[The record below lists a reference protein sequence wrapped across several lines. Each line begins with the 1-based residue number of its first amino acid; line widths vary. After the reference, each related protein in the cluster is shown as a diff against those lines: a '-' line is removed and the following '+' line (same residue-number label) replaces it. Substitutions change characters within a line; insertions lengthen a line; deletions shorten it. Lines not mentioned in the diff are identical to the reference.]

1 MKSIVVIPT
10 YNESENI
17 GPLIKE
23 IFAISDFDIL
33 VVDDNS
39 PDGTASRVRRIQS
52 DRVNLIE
59 RAKKFGLGAAYIEGF
74 SWALRN
80 GYEAIGQMDA
90 DFSHDPKE
98 LKPMLKL
105 LETAD
110 LIVGSRYIPQ
120 GKIVGWGPWRH
131 FCSRSAMFVSRWMLK
146 LATHD
151 VTSGFRLWRADLL
164 RSILARKIQS
174 SGYAFQEEML
184 YYAEKARVKIIE
196 HPITFH
202 DRRVGESKLSR
213 GDVME
218 FFKVIFKLR
227 KGVIGK

>member
-1 MKSIVVIPT
+1 MKSIAVIPT

-17 GPLIKE
+17 EPLIKE
-23 IFAISDFDIL
+23 ILAVSDLDVL

-39 PDGTASRVRRIQS
+39 PDGTARQVRSIQS

-74 SWALRN
+74 SWALRH
-80 GYEAIGQMDA
+80 GYQAIAQMDA

-98 LKPMLKL
+98 LRPMLKL
-105 LETAD
+105 LDDVD
-110 LIVGSRYIPQ
+110 LVVGSRYIPQ
-120 GKIVGWGPWRH
+120 GKIVGWGLWRH

-164 RSILARKIQS
+164 RSILAKKIQS

-184 YYAEKARVKIIE
+184 YYAHASKAKIIE

-202 DRRVGESKLSR
+202 DRRVGKSKLSWV
-213 GDVME
+213 DVVE
-218 FFKVIFKLR
+218 FFKVIWKLR
-227 KGVIGK
+227 E